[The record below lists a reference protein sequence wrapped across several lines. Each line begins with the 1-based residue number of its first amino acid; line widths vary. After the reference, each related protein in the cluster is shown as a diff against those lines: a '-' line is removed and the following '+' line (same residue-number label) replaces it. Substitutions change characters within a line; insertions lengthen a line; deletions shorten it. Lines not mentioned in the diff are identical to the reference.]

1 MNKMLF
7 RKVKERKIQSIGIVL
22 LTFLWMFVV
31 AFSLNLYITNLDF
44 PGKYYAATNVED
56 FNFIPSNIN
65 SVDNMADKYSFN
77 SEEEYCKELEANG
90 IC

>member
-44 PGKYYAATNVED
+44 QGKYYAATNVED
-56 FNFIPSNIN
+56 FNLFRQI
-65 SVDNMADKYSFN
+65 
-77 SEEEYCKELEANG
+77 
-90 IC
+90 